1 MLPKKWHGQC
11 LRNII
16 HLLTNKILTN
26 KVITNSVITFLCFVL
41 QLSLATF
48 MRCHLMRFNL
58 VIIVLNL
65 LLKWHSVAMVAAVC
79 LKTCCR
85 RQKMA

>member
-1 MLPKKWHGQC
+1 
-11 LRNII
+11 
-16 HLLTNKILTN
+16 
-26 KVITNSVITFLCFVL
+26 
-41 QLSLATF
+41 

-79 LKTCCR
+79 LKNMLPPSENGLIN
-85 RQKMA
+85 QMNVANKH